1 MPSTIVQTP
10 IGPQHK
16 STGPN
21 LVRIKSMYDI
31 TYK

>member
-16 STGPN
+16 STGPK